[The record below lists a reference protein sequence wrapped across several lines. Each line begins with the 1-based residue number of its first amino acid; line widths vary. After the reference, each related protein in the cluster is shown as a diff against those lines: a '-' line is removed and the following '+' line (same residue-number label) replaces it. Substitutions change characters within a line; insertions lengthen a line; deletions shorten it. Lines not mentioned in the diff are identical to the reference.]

1 MVELKVVDVRIDDTT
16 KTPFVELWALD
27 GTRRI
32 LPIFIGIAEASAIKH
47 GLEERVTPRPLT
59 HDLVSLVID
68 AIGAELEQVV
78 ITEFRQKTFYAE
90 MHLGVG
96 GDRRVV
102 SCRPSDAIAV
112 AVRCKVQ
119 VYANDAVLDECAVPD
134 LAVEVGGLL
143 ESGDAEHLFDE
154 FRRFIDDIDPED
166 FKKA

>member
-1 MVELKVVDVRIDDTT
+1 MSQIT
-16 KTPFVELWALD
+16 
-27 GTRRI
+27 
-32 LPIFIGIAEASAIKH
+32 SAIKH